1 MTMYII
7 RYSSDHYEEV
17 YPTQEEWEDAIDET
31 TQALPFD
38 IDIDWNTYIATVDD
52 GDYEDE
58 E

>member
-1 MTMYII
+1 MYII